1 MWHFDIWENKRC
13 SSIFILKPWSW
24 ACLIVLWDLWSR
36 NTHSYKTFANKESL
50 KVKTSHYSSSHA
62 YPLIIISEKLT
73 ELFQESFRHLLYFFL
88 QIKFPR
94 LNIICKNA
102 LLIIIK
108 KISSGKYL
116 STWKWSDIL
125 WYKLRKYEVQF
136 SPWTYEIR
144 LFSKTSRFIWIYA
157 YFAAK
162 FYHTGSWTQQFLFK
176 ALHRR

>member
-13 SSIFILKPWSW
+13 NSNFYSKTLKLSLPYRFMRFVIEKYSFIQDIWEQRIFESQNISLLLKSCISFDNHFGEVDWVIPRKLSSFI
-24 ACLIVLWDLWSR
+24 V
-36 NTHSYKTFANKESL
+36 
-50 KVKTSHYSSSHA
+50 
-62 YPLIIISEKLT
+62 
-73 ELFQESFRHLLYFFL
+73 FFL

-144 LFSKTSRFIWIYA
+144 VLSKTYE
-157 YFAAK
+157 
-162 FYHTGSWTQQFLFK
+162 
-176 ALHRR
+176 